1 VPARASASVI
11 AAPAA
16 VRLALPEASPS
27 LDLTAA
33 LGITFPFNLA
43 IGIPL
48 YHALARLVQGV
59 SSDEDRGPQ
68 EGDDRGR
75 GAARGA
81 PAARARGTRLDEYA

>member
-1 VPARASASVI
+1 
-11 AAPAA
+11 

-27 LDLTAA
+27 LYLTAA

-59 SSDEDRGPQ
+59 VR
-68 EGDDRGR
+68 
-75 GAARGA
+75 
-81 PAARARGTRLDEYA
+81 